1 MLICRQ
7 VFYLK
12 LYMTVNAIL
21 NRAKALVLQDLQ
33 KNLYIDTD
41 KMKYL
46 LKTKKPVKT
55 PYNMILYLD

>member
-1 MLICRQ
+1 
-7 VFYLK
+7 
-12 LYMTVNAIL
+12 MTVNAIL
-21 NRAKALVLQDLQ
+21 YRAKALVLQDLQ

-55 PYNMILYLD
+55 HYNMILYLD